1 MDLQIKSI
9 QSDVDKLHYNYG
21 SPELQSVYGA
31 GEIYS
36 PEICLIFMNPTSK
49 NISTSKNWR
58 GFRAPWLGTKNIW
71 NLLYKLEILDDE
83 KLLSKI
89 NSYEPFEWSYDF
101 CLEVYTHVR
110 NKSVY
115 ITNLA
120 KCTQLDARPISN
132 KIYKEFLPLMKNELL
147 ILKPKK
153 VITFGNQVS
162 SILLEKATSVSQY
175 PTNQSERLKISEDSE
190 IEVYPTFYPIGQ
202 GTPNI
207 SKAISRIRYILE

>member
-36 PEICLIFMNPTSK
+36 PELCLIFMNPTSK

-162 SILLEKATSVSQY
+162 SILVGKNVSVSNYIKDEYEIIKLNNGKITHVFPCYY
-175 PTNQSERLKISEDSE
+175 P
-190 IEVYPTFYPIGQ
+190 VGQ

-207 SKAISRIRYILE
+207 GKAMARIKMIL